1 MNYNLTQEQKMI
13 IEEIKSFAFANL
25 NKKECY
31 TSFSREMWRATAELG
46 LFGLCVP
53 EEYGGLGESYLLA
66 AHAMENLGY
75 ACHNNGFIFAITNH
89 MWVAIN
95 LILLYGTEEQ
105 KNKYLPIMISGEKI
119 GAMAISEA
127 NAGSDA
133 TGMLTTAK
141 LDNGSYVI
149 NGSKMFVSNGTI
161 ADIFIVFA
169 TFMHNNIRR
178 ITPFIVERDQEGVII
193 GADIKKMGLESCPM
207 AEITFDNCRISEKN
221 IIASPLA
228 GDAIMKNALE
238 WERCYEFASHIGT
251 MKRIMEM
258 SIKHMAERKQF
269 GKSLSEYQALTH
281 KVADMKVRI
290 EMARRMLYDIAVYK
304 DQKKSAYLEAS
315 IFKLY
320 TSEAY
325 INTCRDAMQIFGA
338 YGYTKEYELEREM
351 RDALACSVYSGTNE
365 IQRNTIYTLTSMEE
379 LML

>member
-1 MNYNLTQEQKMI
+1 MDYNLTAEQKAI
-13 IEEIKSFAFANL
+13 INEIKNFVLNNL
-25 NKKECY
+25 NDKELY
-31 TSFSREMWRATAELG
+31 STFSKEMWKKTAELG

-66 AHAMENLGY
+66 AHAMETLGY
-75 ACHNNGFIFAITNH
+75 ACHNNGFVFAITNH

-95 LILLYGTEEQ
+95 LILLYGTAEQ
-105 KNKYLPIMISGEKI
+105 KEKYIPSMINGELI

-133 TGMLTTAK
+133 TDMLTTAEVT
-141 LDNGSYVI
+141 DDGYVI

-161 ADIFIVFA
+161 ADVFIVFA
-169 TFMHNNIRR
+169 KFIHNGIKG
-178 ITPFIVERDQEGVII
+178 ITPFIVEKKQEGVKV
-193 GADIKKMGLESCPM
+193 GPDIEKMGLESCPM
-207 AEITFDNCRISEKN
+207 AEITFRDCKIAKENML
-221 IIASPLA
+221 ASPLA
-228 GDAIMKNALE
+228 GDAIMKSALE
-238 WERCYEFASHIGT
+238 WERCYEFASHIGA
-251 MKRIMEM
+251 MKRVME
-258 SIKHMAERKQF
+258 ICIRHMQERKQF
-269 GKSLSEYQALTH
+269 GKPLSEFQALTH

-290 EMARRMLYDIAVYK
+290 EMAKRMLYDIAIHK
-304 DQKKSAYLEAS
+304 DIKKSVYLEAS

-325 INTCRDAMQIFGA
+325 INTCREAMQIFGA

-379 LML
+379 LMI

>member
-1 MNYNLTQEQKMI
+1 MHYSLSPEQKMLI
-13 IEEIKSFAFANL
+13 DEIKSFASTKL
-25 NKKECY
+25 NKEEFY
-31 TSFSREMWRATAELG
+31 TVFSKEMWKDTAKLG
-46 LFGLCVP
+46 LFGLCVS
-53 EEYGGLGESYLLA
+53 EEYGGLGESYLMA
-66 AHAMENLGY
+66 AHAMEMLGY

-95 LILLYGTEEQ
+95 LILLYGTLEQ
-105 KNKYLPIMISGEKI
+105 KNDYLPSMINGEKI

-141 LDNGSYVI
+141 LDGDGYLI

-161 ADIFIVFA
+161 ADVFIVFA
-169 TFMHNNIRR
+169 TYIHNGIKR
-178 ITPFIVERDQEGVII
+178 ITPFIVEKEQDGVFV
-193 GADIKKMGLESCPM
+193 GPDIEKMGLESCPM
-207 AEITFDNCRISEKN
+207 AEITFKNCKVSEKN
-221 IIASPLA
+221 MIASPLA
-228 GDAIMKNALE
+228 GDIIMKNALE

-251 MKRIMEM
+251 MKRIMEI
-258 SIKHMAERKQF
+258 SIKHMQERKQF
-269 GKSLSEYQALTH
+269 GKPLTEYQALTH

-290 EMARRMLYDIAVYK
+290 EMARRMLYDIALHK
-304 DQKKSAYLEAS
+304 DMKKNAYLEAS

-379 LML
+379 C